1 MEYLALVILVLL
13 IAIFIYKNISNKTDD
28 KTLLLLKF
36 SKGESLKIN
45 IAMSLVLFFLI
56 ITVLRKNDIKITSFW
71 TLCSFFW
78 LYVLN
83 QKKIILEKGIGII
96 DLFKIKNYTIPF
108 NTIHN
113 IEPIKEDLFKIT
125 YMHRERFYV
134 FKLYVSSDNVSEFK
148 QIIRKKTKFKKI

>member
-1 MEYLALVILVLL
+1 MNEFLYFLDFVYYHNLLVSGSQNYLNEY
-13 IAIFIYKNISNKTDD
+13 Y
-28 KTLLLLKF
+28 
-36 SKGESLKIN
+36 
-45 IAMSLVLFFLI
+45 
-56 ITVLRKNDIKITSFW
+56 
-71 TLCSFFW
+71 CSFF
-78 LYVLN
+78 LFYVLN
-83 QKKIILEKGIGII
+83 QKKIILVKGIGII
-96 DLFKIKNYTIPF
+96 DLFKIKNYTISF